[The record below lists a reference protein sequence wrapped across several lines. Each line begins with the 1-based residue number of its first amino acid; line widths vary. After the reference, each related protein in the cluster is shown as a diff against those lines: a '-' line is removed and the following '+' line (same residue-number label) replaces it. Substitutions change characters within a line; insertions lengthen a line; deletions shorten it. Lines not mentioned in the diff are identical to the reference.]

1 MYKKAVLFKQCNN
14 PKQMILLRRQSFRS
28 QPVECINKLRSLYLL
43 ACSGFSLDQGQVCTL
58 TALTGC
64 SFLSEGDDIIVDALL
79 LQLLQLLRC
88 SLCVD
93 RLRLRHGCIG
103 HRCDS

>member
-14 PKQMILLRRQSFRS
+14 PKQMILLRRQSFHS
-28 QPVECINKLRSLYLL
+28 QPVECINKLRALYLR
-43 ACSGFSLDQGQVCTL
+43 ACSGFYCDQVQVCTL
-58 TALTGC
+58 IGLTGC
-64 SFLSEGDDIIVDALL
+64 LFLSEGDHIVVDALL

-93 RLRLRHGCIG
+93 CL
-103 HRCDS
+103 